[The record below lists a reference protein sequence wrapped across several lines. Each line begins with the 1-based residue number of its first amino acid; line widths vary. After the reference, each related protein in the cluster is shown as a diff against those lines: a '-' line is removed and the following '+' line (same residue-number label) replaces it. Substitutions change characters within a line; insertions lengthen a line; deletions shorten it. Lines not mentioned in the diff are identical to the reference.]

1 MRCVHCVVAKNYVDS
16 QCFCENGVL
25 VNLKG
30 SSKNRDL
37 RNLKV
42 LVIKIVFHAAIF
54 IFSGLLGH
62 SEKAN
67 NP

>member
-1 MRCVHCVVAKNYVDS
+1 MRCVVAKNYADS

-42 LVIKIVFHAAIF
+42 LVIKIFHAVFHAAIF